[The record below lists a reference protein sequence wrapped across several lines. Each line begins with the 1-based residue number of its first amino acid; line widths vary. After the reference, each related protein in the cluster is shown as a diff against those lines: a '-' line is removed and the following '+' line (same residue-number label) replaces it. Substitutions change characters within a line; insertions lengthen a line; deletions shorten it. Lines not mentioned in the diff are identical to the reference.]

1 MLKFKE
7 YDDKDI
13 WKYSPS
19 LFIVRLPNQDYIF
32 LNMKECTFSYES
44 DRERKYL
51 RGTFFE
57 YAGRYLLEMEEPIF
71 YA

>member
-7 YDDKDI
+7 YNDKDI

-19 LFIVRLPNQDYIF
+19 LFMVRLPKLDYIF
-32 LNMKECTFSYES
+32 LHMKEGTFFYES
-44 DRERKYL
+44 DRRHSYS

-57 YAGRYLLEMEEPIF
+57 YADRYLLEEEEPVF